1 MRLFIAAFAASLIA
15 FSPYAARAADPFEIN
30 VIIPLSGPGTFLG
43 HAWQEAMEA
52 LETQTNRT
60 GGIQGRPVHFVI
72 QDDQSQPQVALQLAQ
87 GIIAKNVS
95 VILGSG
101 LTALCNAEVTLARN
115 GPVIYCFSPGV
126 HPADGSFEFS
136 TNIST
141 IDVAAVA
148 MRFFRQHSWTRVSAI
163 TSTDA
168 SGQDAERAIDSA
180 LALPENKSVTLV
192 ANEHFNPSD
201 VSVAAQIER
210 IKAQNPQ
217 AIFAWSTGTPFGTIL
232 RALRDAGLDIPVVTT
247 NGNMT
252 DAQMTQY
259 GDMVPDQMYFPG
271 VAAVVPDA
279 VKDKAVRDAVLAY
292 RNALR
297 AHGYKPEYIPVTGYD
312 PGLLVVSAFRKLG
325 TNANAEQIRQY
336 LANLRGFAGATGRY
350 DFKAV
355 PQRGLGQDAV
365 IMVRWDKAKN
375 APVAVSAFGGGL
387 AR

>member
-1 MRLFIAAFAASLIA
+1 MRLFLAALTAALIA
-15 FSPYAARAADPFEIN
+15 VLPCATRAADPFEIN

-43 HAWQEAMEA
+43 HAWQQAMEA

-60 GGIQGRPVHFVI
+60 GGIQGRQVHFVI

-87 GIIAKNVS
+87 GIIAKNVP

-101 LTALCNAEVTLARN
+101 LTALCNAEAPLARN
-115 GPVIYCFSPGV
+115 GPVIY
-126 HPADGSFEFS
+126 FS

-141 IDVAAVA
+141 IDVAAVS
-148 MRFFRQHSWTRVSAI
+148 MRFFRERGWTRMSAI

-168 SGQDAERAIDSA
+168 SGQDAEHAIDAA

-201 VSVAAQIER
+201 VSVAAQITR

-217 AIFAWSTGTPFGTIL
+217 AIFAWTTGTPFGTIL

-292 RNALR
+292 RNALS

-336 LANLRGFAGATGRY
+336 LANLRGFPGATGRY

-365 IMVRWDKAKN
+365 IMVRWDKAKM

-387 AR
+387 TK